1 MYYHRIMT
9 ALIFICVF
17 ASIEFV
23 CATIAWKFC
32 GEGLWRKLYQF
43 TEDHEQQSAFV
54 TAADEVAAN
63 REEDGSVSGIAS
75 ASGSEKSD

>member
-9 ALIFICVF
+9 ALTFIFIF

-32 GEGLWRKLYQF
+32 GEGLWHKLYQF
-43 TEDHEQQSAFV
+43 TADHEQQVAPV
-54 TAADEVAAN
+54 TGDETVAN
-63 REEDGSVSGIAS
+63 REEDGSVIGVAS

>member
-9 ALIFICVF
+9 ALTFIFIF

-32 GEGLWRKLYQF
+32 GEGLWHKLYQF
-43 TEDHEQQSAFV
+43 TEDHEQPIAV
-54 TAADEVAAN
+54 DDTEN
-63 REEDGSVSGIAS
+63 HEENGSVSVIAS
-75 ASGSEKSD
+75 ASESEKSD